1 MFICLHYCL
10 KIHAQPNDEA
20 EVVRLGLN
28 VVQARPRIGNAIPDK
43 GDIQIET
50 LGQFKRQGADAVV
63 RGFADFAAGVLAAI
77 FQGQLGAMGNVP
89 LKTAAERERGGAFL
103 GRFTRLAVFKPG
115 ILVGRAGGNVP
126 LQRRAINRLYGL

>member
-1 MFICLHYCL
+1 MCIRDR
-10 KIHAQPNDEA
+10 PNDEA

-63 RGFADFAAGVLAAI
+63 RGLSLI
-77 FQGQLGAMGNVP
+77 H
-89 LKTAAERERGGAFL
+89 
-103 GRFTRLAVFKPG
+103 
-115 ILVGRAGGNVP
+115 I
-126 LQRRAINRLYGL
+126 